1 MVLPFKV
8 SDEVAT
14 QCSATETVL
23 RCTAASVAV
32 QQCKL
37 LRTKISLSRCERN
50 FKYQVGSRQNNERKR
65 GWKRVHRVN
74 F

>member
-8 SDEVAT
+8 SNEVAA

-32 QQCKL
+32 QQCEL
-37 LRTKISLSRCERN
+37 LRTKISLLRRERN
-50 FKYQVGSRQNNERKR
+50 FKYQGSIQNNERKR
-65 GWKRVHRVN
+65 G
-74 F
+74 

>member
-1 MVLPFKV
+1 MKLPRNAEQQKQSFG
-8 SDEVAT
+8 
-14 QCSATETVL
+14 
-23 RCTAASVAV
+23 AASVTV

-50 FKYQVGSRQNNERKR
+50 FKYQVGSRQNNERKQ
-65 GWKRVHRVN
+65 GWKKVHRVN